1 MLFKKRPSWISQHL
15 WLRMMR
21 KRDSNKRWRRQIIRF
36 FKSPKLAFSYARYRK
51 AIEAA
56 NWPEVKNRTLELRGL
71 AVRTGDIRTIEELV
85 LALERVG
92 CYEESA
98 QLWLTELSERTRI
111 SAKEWRGEN
120 LEGKTALLDFNQSS
134 HGLGVGY
141 RCAHIVPEIAS
152 LAQRTILVLE
162 PRQVPTFKRSFP
174 NLEIVT
180 SRGAIPD
187 REIDYVIT
195 HTYLITVFDLKR
207 VSALPN
213 FQPLKTDPIK
223 TASLRKKY
231 LEQSGGRKPLI
242 GLSWYSSHH
251 GKDLPPLADWR
262 DFLARTDATFISLQ
276 YGNIS
281 QELQALGRDKVIFDE
296 TIDQLKDMDSFA
308 AQVAALDGLITV
320 ISTLTNVGGALNV
333 PTVVLRDDWF
343 RRNLPVLGDRV
354 PWFPNMRVA
363 GKDGRA
369 WPPVL
374 NESFSKLQTLIVER
388 SSAPDFR
395 PRSGN

>member
-1 MLFKKRPSWISQHL
+1 
-15 WLRMMR
+15 MMR
-21 KRDSNKRWRRQIIRF
+21 KRDRNKRWRRQIIRF

-56 NWPEVKNRTLELRGL
+56 NWPEVKNRTLELREL

-98 QLWLTELSERTRI
+98 QLWLAELSERTRT
-111 SAKEWRGEN
+111 SSKEWRGEK
-120 LEGKTALLDFNQSS
+120 LEGKTVLLDFNEPS

-152 LAQRTILVLE
+152 RAKRTILVLE
-162 PRQVPTFKRSFP
+162 PRQVPTFRRSFP
-174 NLEIVT
+174 DLEIVT
-180 SRGAIPD
+180 SRAAISD
-187 REIDYVIT
+187 RDIDYIIT
-195 HTYLITVFDLKR
+195 HTYLTHVFDLKR
-207 VSALPN
+207 VSALPP
-213 FQPLKTDPIK
+213 FHPLKTDPIK
-223 TASLRKKY
+223 TAGLRKKY
-231 LEQSGGRKPLI
+231 LEQASGKRPLI

-251 GKDLPPLADWR
+251 GKDIPPLSEWR
-262 DFLARTDATFISLQ
+262 DFIARTDATFVSLQ
-276 YGNIS
+276 YGNIA
-281 QELQALGRDKVIFDE
+281 QDLQALGRDKVIFDE
-296 TIDQLKDMDSFA
+296 AIDQLKDMDSFA
-308 AQVAALDGLITV
+308 AQVAALDGIITI

-333 PTVVLRDDWF
+333 PTAVLRDDWF
-343 RRNLPVLGDRV
+343 RRNLPVLGDRL

-374 NESFSKLQTLIVER
+374 DESFSKLQALIAER
-388 SSAPDFR
+388 SSARGFR
-395 PRSGN
+395 P